1 MKTGGTEVQTLRQV
15 EALAAGGYQCVT
27 VCYFEYDYKTVEL
40 FKQAG
45 SEVVCLSASGQRPSS
60 QRDIIQFLR
69 AGLRRV
75 VDKYKPAIAHVQYM
89 NPGAIPILLLYGM
102 GVETILATS
111 HTNANIYRNLRLI
124 YFLQRHI
131 LKAFI
136 CVTENAERSF
146 FRKSTLFDENY
157 KLKRRNHF
165 TIPNCLSPKESDAF
179 SVGVTSSTSD
189 NNDNRRIGFAAQL
202 KPIKGAD
209 FVIPAFSKVLE
220 CHPDCRL
227 IIVGDGELRE
237 EMEKQQHSLG
247 IPDEKVVWQGYVE
260 HNKLQELFNE
270 MDIVWGPSR
279 SEGFGLSILEA
290 MAHGCAVV
298 ASAVGGLTEIVHDGF
313 DGLLFPC
320 GDIYKLAELTC
331 QLLDNPEKIN
341 MIKGNAIA
349 NARNYSFDK
358 YKERIL
364 SLYKQL

>member
-1 MKTGGTEVQTLRQV
+1 MQTLRQV

-124 YFLQRHI
+124 HFLQRHI

-146 FRKSTLFDENY
+146 FGTSTILDDNY
-157 KLKRRNHF
+157 KLRRRNHF

-179 SVGVTSSTSD
+179 SVGVTPSP
-189 NNDNRRIGFAAQL
+189 NNHKAPRTIGFAAQL